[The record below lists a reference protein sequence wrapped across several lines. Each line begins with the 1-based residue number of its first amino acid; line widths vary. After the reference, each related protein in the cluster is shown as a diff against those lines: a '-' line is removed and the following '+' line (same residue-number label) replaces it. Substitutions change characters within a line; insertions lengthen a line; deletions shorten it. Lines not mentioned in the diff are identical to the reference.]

1 MKISSFLDHSYAF
14 GKSLLGKAV
23 SIKAIYFFLTLF
35 LSASLV
41 IGLSKNARNYVSSF
55 FKAGSYNNTQ
65 IKQKEKQKLFK
76 SSTLSKQVSSAEN
89 QTDLP
94 LKSNSPT
101 TANISVV
108 KSASVSSVV
117 PNGTID
123 YTVVISNNATATSNA
138 TGVVFND
145 VLSNDLTLV
154 AGSLKATPIAAK
166 DNYTSLRNVGITVP
180 AANGLLANDI
190 SPDNTA
196 LSITAVTNATTFDG
210 GKITIQTNGAI
221 DYTPKTGTTATT
233 DSYIYTLNSSNGKT
247 NTDSVKISLNGN
259 LWFVNK
265 AATSNGDGSLASPF
279 QDWSNFGSVN
289 TGGSGKPD
297 NDHTIF
303 IYSNASAYSGA
314 VTLRSG
320 QKILGQGAS
329 TSLVSF
335 AGLSLPTYSKT
346 LPTVNGARPNLT
358 SSGSTITLNVNNT
371 LQGFNMG
378 NSTIDITGSNFNLLT
393 ISEMALDGNGQALG
407 LSSGSLAATFTNL
420 SSTNSAAQGISLTSI
435 TGTLTNSGSCTINNP
450 TTTGITIAS
459 ASTLNANFGI
469 TNISGSGSA
478 GLSVTGGAS
487 NTATLTFADFD
498 IAPDAGIEA
507 INYAGRGSLTST
519 SGTITTSNTS
529 GTTGGIAI
537 TGASSTQKA
546 SLAIVLDSYTNT
558 GNAGTSYGMS
568 ISNTTGSFT
577 INGVGTTA
585 GSGGTISNCSL
596 RGANFVDAS
605 NITLKNMNFTN
616 SSTSTTACSTPASDN
631 SNCNAAIHA
640 KTVSGL
646 ALTNVAITG
655 NHKNMGVNLNKVSNF
670 TLANSTITAVGGATG
685 VGGNEAG
692 GIYALNLSGTCS
704 ITSSNINESNGR
716 NFYCYNGILSENPT
730 LSLTVTS
737 CQFKNTFGKSVGG
750 ANFLF
755 SGNSSSNN
763 TLIFKSND
771 FSNPRTYGLFLGF
784 NNSSINTVQVGG
796 NNTSDG
802 NTIVAATSLP
812 GSNAFALQTSSA
824 SSATVNYN
832 ILNNNFQSS
841 FNGGDI
847 FNIGNQ
853 GTGLMQ
859 GRCNNNTA
867 AAVSTNGSNGI
878 LIAQYGSGN
887 HRSEVHNNT
896 ISGVNNLGISVDAR
910 DNGIPGSNGRVDASV
925 LNNNISLT
933 STGYAHVNV
942 TAYADDG
949 STSTMKSCVRVG
961 GNITNSVA
969 SAIAEFDVVSTPS
982 PSQVILQGTT
992 AYIAPAFGS
1001 RTPNLTNFWKAN
1013 NGGVGTGIDES
1024 GEGAFGGSSPIGSII
1039 SGTCIAPSNPVAS
1052 RLAAPVA
1059 TVNTRNDNRTI
1070 IQPAAEIALIENNS
1084 SLASPVNT
1092 LEQQFEQ
1099 IVLPTSINTSNNNN
1113 TTARNNAGETVTV
1126 NGTGSGFTIPIGKS
1140 TTITFSTTV
1149 AADPVTCIINNQA
1162 TVNGSNFTTVN
1173 SNITATT
1180 ITFSSA
1186 TSVGPSTVTNIC
1198 KGTAVNLVANCAS
1211 GTPTWYTT
1219 STGGTAIGTGASLS
1233 VTPMATTTYY
1243 VSCQNGCN
1251 ATARVATAQIIVA
1264 EPSLA
1269 TANTN
1274 QTKNI
1279 TGNTYFENNCMD
1291 LIALVKPN
1299 GATPISGNTTAK
1311 LWIETAQPV
1320 QFVKRHYEITPA
1332 TNASSATGKVTL
1344 YFTQQEFNDFNAV
1357 NTNDL
1362 PTGTA
1367 DATGKANLLI
1377 EKRGGTS
1384 GDASGLPDS
1393 YTGTITTIDPAD
1405 ADIIW
1410 NATQSRWEV
1419 SFDVTGFSGFF
1430 VKTISS
1436 ILPLKWISVN
1446 AHLNNQKQAVI
1457 NWKVQETN
1465 VVNYTLEKSTDG
1477 INFYNIGMVN
1487 SKGDGENNYTFTET
1501 NYLNGKAYYR
1511 IKQTERDGRTSFSRV
1526 MTLITDAINNVNV
1539 YPNPSADMVTISS
1552 NGLINTNAI
1561 LRDVNGRLLQTI
1573 RINTNN
1579 TPVNLSNYASG
1590 IYMLQFSNGKIVK
1603 IVKQ

>member
-1 MKISSFLDHSYAF
+1 MKISTFLPHFYAF
-14 GKSLLGKAV
+14 SKSLLGKAV
-23 SIKAIYFFLTLF
+23 SIKAIYFFFALF
-35 LSASLV
+35 LSTSLV
-41 IGLSKNARNYVSSF
+41 LGLSQNSRNYLASF
-55 FKAGSYNNTQ
+55 FKAGSNNNTQ
-65 IKQKEKQKLFK
+65 IKLKDKQEVFK
-76 SSTLSKQVSSAEN
+76 RSALSKQVISAEN
-89 QTDLP
+89 QTYLP
-94 LKSNSPT
+94 LKANSPT

-108 KSASVSSVV
+108 KSANVSSVV

-123 YTVVISNNATATSNA
+123 YTVVISNNGATSDA
-138 TGVVFND
+138 TGVIFND
-145 VLSNDLTLV
+145 ALSNDLTLV

-190 SPDNTA
+190 SPDNTT
-196 LSITAVTNATTFDG
+196 LSVTAVTNATTFDG

-221 DYTPKTGTTATT
+221 DYTPKTGTTATS

-279 QDWSNFGSVN
+279 QDWSNFGSAN

-329 TSLVSF
+329 SSLVSF
-335 AGLSLPTYSKT
+335 AGLSLPTYSKA
-346 LPTVNGARPNLT
+346 LPSVNGTSPNLT
-358 SSGSTITLNVNNT
+358 SSGSTITLNVKNT

-378 NSTIDITGSNFNLLT
+378 NSTVDITGSNFDALT
-393 ISEMALDGNGQALG
+393 ISEMALDGTGQALS
-407 LSSGSLAATFTNL
+407 LSSGSLSATFTNL
-420 SSTNSAAQGISLTSI
+420 SSTNSAAQAISLTSI

-450 TTTGITIAS
+450 TTAGITIAS

-487 NTATLTFADFD
+487 NTATLRFADFD

-507 INYAGRGSLTST
+507 INYSGRGSLTST

-537 TGASSTQKA
+537 AGASSTQKA

-558 GNAGTSYGMS
+558 GNTGTSYGMS

-616 SSTSTTACSTPASDN
+616 SSTSTTACTTPASDN

-655 NHKNMGVNLNKVSNF
+655 THRNMGVNLNKVSNF

-685 VGGNEAG
+685 AGGNEAG

-716 NFYCYNGILSENPT
+716 NFYCYNGILGESPT

-755 SGNSSSNN
+755 SGNQSSNN
-763 TLIFKSND
+763 TLILKSND

-784 NNSSINTVQVGG
+784 NNSSVNTVQVGG

-802 NTIVAATSLP
+802 NTIVAATTSP
-812 GSNAFALQTSSA
+812 GSNGFALQTSAA

-887 HRSEVHNNT
+887 HRSEVNNNT
-896 ISGVNNLGISVDAR
+896 ISGVNNLGISIDAR
-910 DNGIPGSNGRVDASV
+910 DNGISGSNGRVDASV

-942 TAYADDG
+942 TAYADET
-949 STSTMKSCVRVG
+949 SSSTMKSCVRVG

-969 SAIAEFDVVSTPS
+969 SAIAEFDVVSTPI

-992 AYIAPAFGS
+992 AYIAPPSGS
-1001 RTPNLTNFWKAN
+1001 RTTNLTNFWKAN

-1024 GEGAFGGSSPIGSII
+1024 GEGAFGGPSTVGSII
-1039 SGTCIAPSNPVAS
+1039 SGTCIAPSNPAAS
-1052 RLAAPVA
+1052 RLAAPEAIVS
-1059 TVNTRNDNRTI
+1059 TGNENNNI

-1084 SLASPVNT
+1084 SLPYSVNT
-1092 LEQQFEQ
+1092 LEQQFRQ

-1113 TTARNNAGETVTV
+1113 TTARNTAGETVTV
-1126 NGTGSGFTIPIGKS
+1126 NGTGSGFTIPVGKS

-1149 AADPVTCIINNQA
+1149 SADPATCTINNQA

-1173 SNITATT
+1173 SNTTATS

-1233 VTPMATTTYY
+1233 VTPLATTTYY

-1251 ATARVATAQIIVA
+1251 ATTRVATAQIIVA

-1311 LWIETAQPV
+1311 LWIETAQPT

-1332 TNASSATGKVTL
+1332 TNASTATGKVTL
-1344 YFTQQEFNDFNAV
+1344 YFTQQEFNDFNTI
-1357 NTNDL
+1357 NTVKL
-1362 PTGTA
+1362 PA
-1367 DATGKANLLI
+1367 NATDVIGKANLLI
-1377 EKRGGTS
+1377 EKRDGTS
-1384 GDASGLPDS
+1384 SDASGLPNS

-1419 SFDVTGFSGFF
+1419 SFDVNGFSGFF
-1430 VKTISS
+1430 VKTVSTT
-1436 ILPLKWISVN
+1436 LAVRWLQVGG
-1446 AHLNNQKQAVI
+1446 HLNTNKKANI
-1457 NWKVQETN
+1457 NFKVQETN
-1465 VVNYTLEKSTDG
+1465 VRAYEIEKSNDG
-1477 INFYNIGMVN
+1477 INFITIATISSRGN
-1487 SKGDGENNYTFTET
+1487 GENNYSFEENNMLTGT
-1501 NYLNGKAYYR
+1501 AYYR
-1511 IKQTERDGRTSFSRV
+1511 IKQVD
-1526 MTLITDAINNVNV
+1526 INNQVVYSTIVRLSNMV
-1539 YPNPSADMVTISS
+1539 KDGITIYPNPTIG
-1552 NGLINTNAI
+1552 NITVAAAE
-1561 LRDVNGRLLQTI
+1561 LLQTI
-1573 RINTNN
+1573 YVTDIAGKVLQQIKTNQN
-1579 TPVNLSNYASG
+1579 QMQVDLSAYPSG
-1590 IYMLQFSNGKIVK
+1590 IFIIKLANGQSQKVIK
-1603 IVKQ
+1603 H